1 MKMKRNVFEFIRR
14 GLCACGLGP
23 LVLAVIYLIL
33 QSKGV
38 VEVLTVNEVCT
49 GIISLTVL
57 AFIAG
62 GANILYGVEK
72 LPLMAAILIH
82 GVVLYITYLATYMVN
97 GWLDRGITP
106 ILVFSVIFVVGYIAI
121 WAVIYCVTRRNTSK
135 VNEKLSENN
144 RKSC

>member
-62 GANILYGVEK
+62 GANMLYGVEK